1 MSENATAYPPEPLL
15 LDRYR
20 VEGALGEG
28 GLGTVIRAYD
38 TRLKI
43 TRAIKT
49 LRRDI
54 LTNDPARSQSLEERF
69 AREAEAGARIGNHPN
84 IVAVYDLVIAPDR
97 TLYLILEYIAGG
109 TLADRLKAGPI
120 PRADALRFTTDAAK
134 GLGAAHRAGIVHR
147 DVKPANLFLATDGRV
162 QVGDFGIA
170 QIDDISGRTHTT
182 MGHPGTPLYMAPE
195 QSNSTGYMRP
205 TADQYSLGLVLFE
218 MLTGTAYKRLGAREL
233 ASTLGTLSPPVA
245 TVIER
250 MTALDADNRYPDMDA
265 VIAALVAVNADAD
278 THDFSDAKTRRA
290 EVLPRADAVA
300 AVTGRLGSAQEGQGE
315 PTTPPAPPAIS
326 RRAVLIGIGGVVVA
340 AGGIGGMIASARRAS
355 APVATAT
362 ATAIMQTGGTLA
374 FAATPTTVVVAI
386 AGSATATGTAITT
399 ALPAS
404 VAVAP
409 SSVPA
414 TPVPVPL
421 TATSAPVP
429 PTPVPAPSTTAVPPA
444 PPTSVPPIPVPPTL
458 VPPPAT
464 VAPPTATPL
473 PPPTAT
479 AVPPTATPLPPPTAT
494 PPSLLRP
501 GTVVVP
507 TAFPAVIDRVQAR
520 FGDLPDGTSVTFTD
534 IATNDSAVL
543 DGDRVV
549 PAAALIDIFVI
560 AEAYRQVEA
569 KTLSLDMTVSI
580 PKTPAGGTGLL
591 QRRPGGTT
599 TVGEMITLIA
609 AESDNVAANLLMDQ
623 VGMDNVNRTI
633 RVLGLTNTQLRR
645 HLADEAAR
653 KRGIENTTTAKD
665 MALFFTLIVRG
676 QVSTPYVSTSL
687 ITTMGQQRKPEWDYL
702 GGSIMPRPQIVHM
715 PGQLPPGNGDP
726 GVLHDVGIV
735 YYGENDAYVLAFLN
749 QSTLPNVSVATRA
762 GQFSADVYRIVT
774 GK

>member
-1 MSENATAYPPEPLL
+1 MLL
-15 LDRYR
+15 
-20 VEGALGEG
+20 
-28 GLGTVIRAYD
+28 
-38 TRLKI
+38 
-43 TRAIKT
+43 
-49 LRRDI
+49 
-54 LTNDPARSQSLEERF
+54 NDPARSQSLEERF

-120 PRADALRFTTDAAK
+120 PLADALRFTADAAK

-170 QIDDISGRTHTT
+170 QIDDVSGRTQTT
-182 MGHPGTPLYMAPE
+182 MGHPGTPLYMSPE

-218 MLTGTAYKRLGAREL
+218 MLTGTAYKRLGMREL
-233 ASTLGTLSPPVA
+233 ADVLGTLSPPVA
-245 TVIER
+245 AVIER
-250 MTALDADNRYPDMDA
+250 MTALDPDNRYPDMDA
-265 VIAALVAVNADAD
+265 VIAALATVNADAD
-278 THDFSDAKTRRA
+278 TRDFSDAKTRRA
-290 EVLPRADAVA
+290 EVLTQSDAAV
-300 AVTGRLGSAQEGQGE
+300 AVTGQLGSGQTGQAGLAAQA
-315 PTTPPAPPAIS
+315 TPPAMS
-326 RRAVLIGIGGVVVA
+326 RRAALIGIGGVVVV
-340 AGGIGGMIASARRAS
+340 AGGIGGVIASTRRTP

-362 ATAIMQTGGTLA
+362 AMAQAAATPALV
-374 FAATPTTVVVAI
+374 ATPTT
-386 AGSATATGTAITT
+386 
-399 ALPAS
+399 AL

-409 SSVPA
+409 SATAAGSTSSPA
-414 TPVPVPL
+414 TPASMRVAPSLVSVTSVPVPL
-421 TATSAPVP
+421 TVTPVPNMVPSAPVP
-429 PTPVPAPSTTAVPPA
+429 PTLVTVPLTPVRS
-444 PPTSVPPIPVPPTL
+444 PPTGTPFPPPTTTTML
-458 VPPPAT
+458 
-464 VAPPTATPL
+464 PTATPL
-473 PPPTAT
+473 PPARTP
-479 AVPPTATPLPPPTAT
+479 VPPTAPS
-494 PPSLLRP
+494 SLLRP
-501 GTVVVP
+501 GTVAVP
-507 TAFPAVIDRVQAR
+507 TAFPAVINRVQQQ
-520 FGDLPDGTSVTFTD
+520 FSGLPEGTSVTFTD

-543 DGDRVV
+543 DDDRVV

-569 KTLSLDMTVSI
+569 KTLSLDTSVPI
-580 PKTPAGGTGLL
+580 PKNPVGGTGLL

-599 TVGEMITLIA
+599 TVSEMIMLIA

-633 RVLGLTNTQLRR
+633 RVHGLMNTQLRR
-645 HLADEAAR
+645 HLADEDAR

-687 ITTMGQQRKPEWDYL
+687 ITAMGQQRKPEWDYI
-702 GGSIMPRPQIVHM
+702 GGGIMPRPQIVHM
-715 PGQLPPGNGDP
+715 PGQLPPSNGDT

-735 YYGENDAYVLAFLN
+735 YYGDNDAYVLAFLN
-749 QSTLPNVSVATRA
+749 QSLLSNGSVAVRA
-762 GQFSADVYRIVT
+762 GQLSADIYRIVT